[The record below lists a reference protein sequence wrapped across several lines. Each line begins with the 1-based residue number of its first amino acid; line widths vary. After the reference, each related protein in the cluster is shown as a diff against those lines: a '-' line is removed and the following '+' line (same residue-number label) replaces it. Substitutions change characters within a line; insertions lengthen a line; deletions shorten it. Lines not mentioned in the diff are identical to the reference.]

1 MFLVG
6 VFIYLLRP
14 YMNPEGIVKLKTAG
28 LDMISIQKK
37 LTYEILV
44 KMRESSGKLH
54 PMIFKQNLDAE
65 GS

>member
-1 MFLVG
+1 
-6 VFIYLLRP
+6 
-14 YMNPEGIVKLKTAG
+14 MNPEGMVKIKTAG

-37 LTYEILV
+37 LTFEILV